1 MIIIIIIIYQASNN
15 HCSNRLAFFVFTFSL
30 ALPRRILLSMVSV
43 LRSEMNYH
51 FNNNKKKDN
60 ITETAASLFALA
72 FFIVAGTITSTT
84 TMIGLTTTTIIQS
97 AEAYMDPNNL
107 KTEPK
112 APVVISGD
120 NIYIAWWTDKGTPN
134 TNGEVMFRAS
144 NDGGATFGDKM
155 NLSNTTNADSTRAE
169 IAAEGADVVV
179 TWWESNQTSGDTPVA
194 RISDDGGQ
202 TFGPM
207 LRLGANGTL
216 TSTEE
221 GVAEGETT
229 EEEAVGGAEVAE

>member
-1 MIIIIIIIYQASNN
+1 
-15 HCSNRLAFFVFTFSL
+15 
-30 ALPRRILLSMVSV
+30 
-43 LRSEMNYH
+43 MNYH
-51 FNNNKKKDN
+51 FNNNNKKKKKNN
-60 ITETAASLFALA
+60 IIVTAASLFTLA
-72 FFIVAGTITSTT
+72 FFIVAGTITASTT
-84 TMIGLTTTTIIQS
+84 TMMGLTTTTTIIQS
-97 AEAYMDPNNL
+97 AEAYIDPTTL

-120 NIYIAWWTDKGTPN
+120 NIYITWWTDKGTPN

-144 NDGGATFGDKM
+144 NDGGATFGNKT
-155 NLSNTTNADSTRAE
+155 NLSNTDTVDSINAE
-169 IAAEGADVVV
+169 IAAEGANVIV
-179 TWWESNQTSGDTPVA
+179 TWWETNQTSNTPVA
-194 RISDDGGQ
+194 RISEDGGQ

-221 GVAEGETT
+221 GGGEGETT

>member
-1 MIIIIIIIYQASNN
+1 MK
-15 HCSNRLAFFVFTFSL
+15 
-30 ALPRRILLSMVSV
+30 
-43 LRSEMNYH
+43 YH
-51 FNNNKKKDN
+51 FDNNNNKKRKKNN
-60 ITETAASLFALA
+60 IIVTETAVSLLTLT

-84 TMIGLTTTTIIQS
+84 TMIGVTTTTTTIIQS
-97 AEAYMDPNNL
+97 AEAYIDPVHNL

-144 NDGGATFGDKM
+144 NDGGATFSDKM
-155 NLSNTTNADSTRAE
+155 NLSNTPTADSVDAE
-169 IAAEGADVVV
+169 IAAEGATVMV
-179 TWWESNQTSGDTPVA
+179 TWWERNQTSNTPVA

-207 LRLGANGTL
+207 LRLGTNGTL
-216 TSTEE
+216 TSTEGGGE
-221 GVAEGETT
+221 EGETA
-229 EEEAVGGAEVAE
+229 EEEAVGGGAEAAE